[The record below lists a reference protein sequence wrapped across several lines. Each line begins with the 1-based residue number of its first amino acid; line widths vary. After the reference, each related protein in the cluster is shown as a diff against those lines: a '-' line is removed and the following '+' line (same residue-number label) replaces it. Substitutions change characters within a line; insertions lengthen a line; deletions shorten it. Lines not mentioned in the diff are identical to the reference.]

1 MKTII
6 AVARALA
13 LAACGGNA
21 EEAETTEEAAATA
34 EAAPAAASATAG
46 TYTELDTV
54 ATPPVVD
61 INADGTYSMTSSEGE
76 QAGSWVENDQ
86 GVCMTGSEEGAAE
99 SCYTISDADA
109 EGVRTI
115 TGADGNGVRYSF
127 AAE

>member
-1 MKTII
+1 M
-6 AVARALA
+6 AD
-13 LAACGGNA
+13 
-21 EEAETTEEAAATA
+21 ATA
-34 EAAPAAASATAG
+34 QRKLPGSLETNRNLSQW
-46 TYTELDTV
+46 L
-54 ATPPVVD
+54 D